1 MYASFTGV
9 PISTQWG
16 AHGYFYPIQIAQYG
30 LSHFSKF
37 LVEKPRTSEV
47 VEDAEDDDVSDQ
59 WSVVGDR
66 GTVTS
71 VMDAHRHT
79 HVIEFDTSG
88 SSQAV
93 VDRHLQLAKVE
104 FAVRV
109 AQAIW
114 RCGSSITTPWLGSR
128 SCSHCRKLRINFTLC
143 SRKHF
148 RLATFANL
156 YWVYF

>member
-1 MYASFTGV
+1 MLGQRQVSRVCYESFAGV

-37 LVEKPRTSEV
+37 LTEKPRTFEV
-47 VEDAEDDDVSDQ
+47 VDDAEDDDVADL

-71 VMDAHRHT
+71 VMDAHRNT

-88 SSQAV
+88 SSEAV
-93 VDRHLQLAKVE
+93 VISQSRVY
-104 FAVRV
+104 AV
-109 AQAIW
+109 
-114 RCGSSITTPWLGSR
+114 
-128 SCSHCRKLRINFTLC
+128 
-143 SRKHF
+143 
-148 RLATFANL
+148 
-156 YWVYF
+156 